1 MITTEF
7 EHKYTKKLAKMKKT
21 ISNMIHDRSQSLYD
35 PYAMILGEVDRLY
48 RLALQEHHDE
58 ITVEWYMI
66 NAYTQSESC
75 NFFSSLSRLRMKSS
89 RFVCSCL
96 IINIY
101 DSHVSYACF
110 GIEPVYQVTYFLSV
124 EDKPVTKR
132 EKL

>member
-1 MITTEF
+1 
-7 EHKYTKKLAKMKKT
+7 MKKK
-21 ISNMIHDRSQSLYD
+21 ISNIIHDRSQSLYD

-96 IINIY
+96 FINIY
-101 DSHVSYACF
+101 DSHVSCACF
-110 GIEPVYQVTYFLSV
+110 GMEPVYQVTYFLSV